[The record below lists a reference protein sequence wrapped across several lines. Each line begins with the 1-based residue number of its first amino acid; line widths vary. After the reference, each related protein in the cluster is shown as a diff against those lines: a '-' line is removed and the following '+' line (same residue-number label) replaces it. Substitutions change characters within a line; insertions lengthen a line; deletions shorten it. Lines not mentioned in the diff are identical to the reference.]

1 MWQKKNSLK
10 DFRVFFTSNYIRKAN
25 IVNYRSNCSHFF
37 KILIFLLELL
47 SYLIYSIITMVI
59 WPGLWIFKKNGTNH
73 RWSFFRQIAPQNC
86 SNFQCELHIGWNTAD
101 GNHFFKPLS
110 DFPFRT
116 AVVSMLW
123 RVIWPGFLIL
133 DKNDTIR
140 QLSISFCQI
149 DVEISKA
156 TLECCNVIELRQI
169 V

>member
-1 MWQKKNSLK
+1 MGL
-10 DFRVFFTSNYIRKAN
+10 SNEN
-25 IVNYRSNCSHFF
+25 VVP
-37 KILIFLLELL
+37 KILAKIKIFVLTRAELL
-47 SYLIYSIITMVI
+47 
-59 WPGLWIFKKNGTNH
+59 FKVCYE
-73 RWSFFRQIAPQNC
+73 IPC
-86 SNFQCELHIGWNTAD
+86 IGWNTAD

-156 TLECCNVIELRQI
+156 TLKCCNVIELRQI